1 MKKLLQL
8 LCFFLTFAN
17 KNIDILIK
25 SFFMGKFLQ
34 LKRCLAAA
42 VIAFLG
48 VTATWADDVVLYE
61 SNFSTDPAT
70 DGWTAVDKSTKTG
83 TTWEFKSNGL
93 RNSATG
99 NYGPV
104 VRIMRDWNAL
114 HNDYYVSPAM
124 ELTAGTKYTITT
136 ATVINNNSTITFEVG
151 TSKDDMSKFSSLKT
165 LAGKTE
171 LDYKNDG
178 MYETIEYT
186 PSTSGTFYFAYHA
199 VQTEEGS
206 GIAYLCG
213 LKVTYEG
220 TVTPGPDPDP
230 EPGVSNKVFSAD
242 FSTQPTDWTII
253 DNSNTKE
260 HAWNWNANAFY
271 DGISYTNKP
280 AYRILQTNW
289 DDSGSDDYLISPA
302 LQLTKGKYKV
312 TASSARQGDV
322 SATLTLECG
331 KSNTDM
337 TTNTVVGTLT
347 PALAYTDDRNQTFE
361 LNITEDGTYYLSY
374 HVYEDPNIKADDRK
388 QKTYIFG
395 LDVEKDG
402 TVDPT
407 PDPEP
412 GENTTILDANFS
424 TEPTGW
430 AIIDNDKDNTKWT
443 YKAFSSF
450 ESKPAVQY
458 LQYKFGNGADDYYV
472 SPALELKKG
481 VTYNVTTSTTY
492 SNELPTLTLE
502 LGTAQTDATTFNSVT
517 SITPSATYDGK
528 DQIVQVTVP
537 ADGTY
542 YLAYHIKATTGG
554 GAKAFLFGMK
564 VEKGASAPQPAVTPA
579 AVTNLAAAVDYAA
592 STVTLTWTNP
602 TKDAEGNDLTE
613 KVGAKIYKN
622 GELMETIDE
631 LTGETTTKVLSPT
644 PFEGE
649 ATFAVKAFIG
659 EKESEEASVK
669 VNMTKPVIIPAA
681 VTNFDA
687 TVDYDAATVTLTW
700 TNPTKDA
707 SGKELTEKVGAKIY
721 KDEVLVE
728 TIDELTGETTTKVL
742 SPTPFEGEATFAVK
756 TFIGEKESEAVSK
769 KVDLT
774 KPVPPVTAEEIP
786 YTADLTKAETVATFK
801 TIDANNDGITWTT
814 VEGLNGLTYD
824 SDDAKVAA
832 NDWAITPIIKFEA
845 DKNYA
850 VAACFTRSGA
860 FDEDVIDVYAGDE
873 PTADKMTTKIGT
885 FKIEDN
891 ATEAKLRFI
900 VAEEGN
906 KYIGFHVVT
915 PGSGD
920 NGQLSLAS
928 VSVTALEKATPLA
941 VENLEGTVNSDDKTI
956 TLTWTNPTKDTEGY
970 PIAETLGVKLYEND
984 VLVKTV
990 DDASEGT
997 LVYSP
1002 ENFSGETTY
1011 KVVPFIGAKDGEG
1024 ATVTLNLN
1032 DLTGDLVLVKAFE
1045 FNKTAATSW
1054 TIINADK
1061 NSSKWEFD
1069 YDGFYFGGGS
1079 AADDWLISPALALN
1093 TKDRYVLKY
1102 ELKTAWQPSNNT
1114 FFADIDVTVG
1124 QGATANAQTTTVSSH
1139 KGLSQNG
1146 YTEFQTKQ
1154 FSLAADG
1161 QYNIGFHVTGIKGNA
1176 NMRNLAVYAVG
1187 EATNSITEITEGGVV
1202 AYNKSNGALFVPAGS
1217 KVALYA
1223 ANGTMAMQT
1232 IADGN
1237 AISLNS
1243 LANGIYVMKITSAEG
1258 KVMTRKIV
1266 K

>member
-1 MKKLLQL
+1 
-8 LCFFLTFAN
+8 
-17 KNIDILIK
+17 
-25 SFFMGKFLQ
+25 MGKFLQ

-93 RNSATG
+93 MNGATDY

-114 HNDYYVSPAM
+114 NNDYYVSPAM

-151 TSKDDMSKFSSLKT
+151 TSKDDMTKFSSIKT
-165 LAGKTE
+165 LAGST
-171 LDYKNDG
+171 LNYKNDG

-199 VQTEEGS
+199 VQTEQGS
-206 GIAYLCG
+206 GNAYLCG

-230 EPGVSNKVFSAD
+230 EPGADAKVFSAD

-253 DNSNTKE
+253 DNSKSKE
-260 HAWNWNANAFY
+260 HAWNWNAAAFY
-271 DGISYTNKP
+271 DGNSYTNKP

-289 DDSGSDDYLISPA
+289 DNSGSDDYLISPA

-337 TTNTVVGTLT
+337 TANTVVGTLT

-374 HVYEDPNIKADDRK
+374 HVYEDPNMEPTARK
-388 QKTYIFG
+388 QKTYVFG
-395 LDVEKDG
+395 LDVEKD
-402 TVDPT
+402 
-407 PDPEP
+407 
-412 GENTTILDANFS
+412 
-424 TEPTGW
+424 
-430 AIIDNDKDNTKWT
+430 
-443 YKAFSSF
+443 
-450 ESKPAVQY
+450 
-458 LQYKFGNGADDYYV
+458 
-472 SPALELKKG
+472 
-481 VTYNVTTSTTY
+481 
-492 SNELPTLTLE
+492 
-502 LGTAQTDATTFNSVT
+502 
-517 SITPSATYDGK
+517 
-528 DQIVQVTVP
+528 
-537 ADGTY
+537 
-542 YLAYHIKATTGG
+542 
-554 GAKAFLFGMK
+554 
-564 VEKGASAPQPAVTPA
+564 ASAPQPAVTPA
-579 AVTNLAAAVDYAA
+579 AVTDLAAAVDYAA

-602 TKDAEGNDLTE
+602 TKDAEGKDLTE

-631 LTGETTTKVLSPT
+631 LTGK
-644 PFEGE
+644 
-649 ATFAVKAFIG
+649 
-659 EKESEEASVK
+659 
-669 VNMTKPVIIPAA
+669 
-681 VTNFDA
+681 
-687 TVDYDAATVTLTW
+687 
-700 TNPTKDA
+700 
-707 SGKELTEKVGAKIY
+707 
-721 KDEVLVE
+721 
-728 TIDELTGETTTKVL
+728 TTTKVL

-850 VAACFTRSGA
+850 VAASFTRSGA
-860 FDEDVIDVYAGDE
+860 FDEDIIDVYAGDE

-891 ATEAKLRFI
+891 AAEAKLRFI

-928 VSVTALEKATPLA
+928 VSITALEKATPLA

-1093 TKDRYVLKY
+1093 AKDRYVLKY
-1102 ELKTAWQPSNNT
+1102 EFKTAWQPSNNT

-1124 QGATANAQTTTVSSH
+1124 QGATAEAQTTTVSSH

-1154 FSLAADG
+1154 FSVAADG

-1232 IADGN
+1232 VADGN

-1258 KVMTRKIV
+1258 KVMTQKIV

>member
-1 MKKLLQL
+1 MLHL

-93 RNSATG
+93 QNGATDYK
-99 NYGPV
+99 YGPV

-114 HNDYYVSPAM
+114 NNDYYVSPAM

-151 TSKDDMSKFSSLKT
+151 TSKDDMTKFSSIKT
-165 LAGKTE
+165 LAGST
-171 LDYKNDG
+171 LNYKNDG
-178 MYETIEYT
+178 MYETVEYT

-206 GIAYLCG
+206 GNAYLCG

-230 EPGVSNKVFSAD
+230 DPEPGVDAKVLSAD

-253 DNSNTKE
+253 DNSTTKE
-260 HAWNWNANAFY
+260 KAWNWNAYAFY
-271 DGISYTNKP
+271 DNNSFSYKP
-280 AYRILQTNW
+280 AYRILQTNY

-322 SATLTLECG
+322 SATLTVEYG

-337 TTNTVVGTLT
+337 TANTVVGTLT
-347 PALAYTDDRNQTFE
+347 PAIAYTDDRNQTFE

-374 HVYEDPNIKADDRK
+374 HAYEDPAMEATKRK
-388 QKTYIFG
+388 QKTFVFG
-395 LDVEKDG
+395 LDVEKD
-402 TVDPT
+402 
-407 PDPEP
+407 
-412 GENTTILDANFS
+412 
-424 TEPTGW
+424 
-430 AIIDNDKDNTKWT
+430 
-443 YKAFSSF
+443 
-450 ESKPAVQY
+450 
-458 LQYKFGNGADDYYV
+458 
-472 SPALELKKG
+472 
-481 VTYNVTTSTTY
+481 
-492 SNELPTLTLE
+492 
-502 LGTAQTDATTFNSVT
+502 
-517 SITPSATYDGK
+517 
-528 DQIVQVTVP
+528 
-537 ADGTY
+537 
-542 YLAYHIKATTGG
+542 
-554 GAKAFLFGMK
+554 
-564 VEKGASAPQPAVTPA
+564 ASAPQPAVTPA
-579 AVTNLAAAVDYAA
+579 AVTNLAATVDYAA

-602 TKDAEGNDLTE
+602 TKDAEGKNLTE

-631 LTGETTTKVLSPT
+631 LTDETTTKVLTPT

-687 TVDYDAATVTLTW
+687 TVDYDATTVTLTW
-700 TNPTKDA
+700 TNPTMDA

-728 TIDELTGETTTKVL
+728 TIDELTGKTTTKVL
-742 SPTPFEGEATFAVK
+742 SPKPFEGEATFAVK
-756 TFIGEKESEAVSK
+756 AFIGEKESEAVSK

-786 YTADLTKAETVATFK
+786 YTADLTKAETMATFK

-850 VAACFTRSGA
+850 VAANFTRSGA
-860 FDEDVIDVYAGDE
+860 FDEDIIDVYAGDE

-891 ATEAKLRFI
+891 AAEAKLRFI

-1032 DLTGDLVLVKAFE
+1032 DMTGDLVLVKAFE

-1069 YDGFYFGGGS
+1069 YDGFLFGGGS

-1093 TKDRYVLKY
+1093 AKDRYVLKY

-1154 FSLAADG
+1154 FSVAADG

-1232 IADGN
+1232 VADGN

-1258 KVMTRKIV
+1258 KVMTQKIV

>member
-34 LKRCLAAA
+34 LKRCLAAT
-42 VIAFLG
+42 VIALLG
-48 VTATWADDVVLYE
+48 VTATWADAVVLYE

-93 RNSATG
+93 QNGATDYT
-99 NYGPV
+99 YGPV

-114 HNDYYVSPAM
+114 NNDYYVSPAM

-151 TSKDDMSKFSSLKT
+151 TSKDDMTKFSSLKT
-165 LAGKTE
+165 LAGST
-171 LDYKNDG
+171 LNYKNDG

-199 VQTEEGS
+199 VQTKEGS
-206 GIAYLCG
+206 GNAYLCG

-230 EPGVSNKVFSAD
+230 EPGVDNKVFSAD

-253 DNSNTKE
+253 DNSNSKE
-260 HAWNWNANAFY
+260 HAWNWNAAAFY
-271 DGISYTNKP
+271 DGNSYTNKP

-337 TTNTVVGTLT
+337 TANTVVGTLT

-374 HVYEDPNIKADDRK
+374 HVYEDPNMAQTARK
-388 QKTYIFG
+388 QKTFVFG
-395 LDVEKDG
+395 LDVEKD
-402 TVDPT
+402 
-407 PDPEP
+407 
-412 GENTTILDANFS
+412 
-424 TEPTGW
+424 
-430 AIIDNDKDNTKWT
+430 
-443 YKAFSSF
+443 
-450 ESKPAVQY
+450 
-458 LQYKFGNGADDYYV
+458 
-472 SPALELKKG
+472 
-481 VTYNVTTSTTY
+481 
-492 SNELPTLTLE
+492 
-502 LGTAQTDATTFNSVT
+502 
-517 SITPSATYDGK
+517 
-528 DQIVQVTVP
+528 
-537 ADGTY
+537 
-542 YLAYHIKATTGG
+542 
-554 GAKAFLFGMK
+554 
-564 VEKGASAPQPAVTPA
+564 ASAPQPAVTPA

-659 EKESEEASVK
+659 EKESEEASAK

-681 VTNFDA
+681 VTDFDA

-707 SGKELTEKVGAKIY
+707 EGKDLTEKVGAKIY

-728 TIDELTGETTTKVL
+728 TIDELIGKTTTKVL
-742 SPTPFEGEATFAVK
+742 SPKPFEGKATFAVK

-850 VAACFTRSGA
+850 VAASFTRSGA

-891 ATEAKLRFI
+891 AAEAKLRFI

-928 VSVTALEKATPLA
+928 VSITALEKATPLA

-956 TLTWTNPTKDTEGY
+956 SLTWTNPTKDTEGY

-1011 KVVPFIGAKDGEG
+1011 KVVPFIGTKDGEG

-1093 TKDRYVLKY
+1093 AKDRYVLKY
-1102 ELKTAWQPSNNT
+1102 EFKTAWQPSNNT

-1124 QGATANAQTTTVSSH
+1124 QGATAEAQTMTVNSH

-1146 YTEFQTKQ
+1146 FAEFQTKQ
-1154 FSLAADG
+1154 FSVAADG

-1232 IADGN
+1232 VADGN

-1258 KVMTRKIV
+1258 KVMTQKIV

>member
-34 LKRCLAAA
+34 LKRCLAAT
-42 VIAFLG
+42 VIALLG
-48 VTATWADDVVLYE
+48 VTATWADAVVLYE

-70 DGWTAVDKSTKTG
+70 DGWTAVDKSEKSG
-83 TTWEFKSNGL
+83 KTWEFKSNGL
-93 RNSATG
+93 QNGATDY
-99 NYGPV
+99 NYGPA
-104 VRIMRDWNAL
+104 VRIMRDWNGL

-151 TSKDDMSKFSSLKT
+151 TSKDDMTKFSSLKT
-165 LAGKTE
+165 LAGST
-171 LDYKNDG
+171 LNYKNDG

-206 GIAYLCG
+206 GNAYLCG

-230 EPGVSNKVFSAD
+230 EPGVDNKVFSAD

-253 DNSNTKE
+253 DNSKSKE
-260 HAWNWNANAFY
+260 HAWNWNASAFY
-271 DGISYTNKP
+271 DGNSYTNKP

-289 DDSGSDDYLISPA
+289 DNSGSDDYLISPA

-337 TTNTVVGTLT
+337 TANTVVGTLT
-347 PALAYTDDRNQTFE
+347 PALTYTDDRNQTFE

-374 HVYEDPNIKADDRK
+374 HVYEDPNMEPTARK
-388 QKTYIFG
+388 QKTFVFG
-395 LDVEKDG
+395 LDVEKD
-402 TVDPT
+402 
-407 PDPEP
+407 
-412 GENTTILDANFS
+412 
-424 TEPTGW
+424 
-430 AIIDNDKDNTKWT
+430 
-443 YKAFSSF
+443 
-450 ESKPAVQY
+450 
-458 LQYKFGNGADDYYV
+458 
-472 SPALELKKG
+472 
-481 VTYNVTTSTTY
+481 
-492 SNELPTLTLE
+492 
-502 LGTAQTDATTFNSVT
+502 
-517 SITPSATYDGK
+517 
-528 DQIVQVTVP
+528 
-537 ADGTY
+537 
-542 YLAYHIKATTGG
+542 
-554 GAKAFLFGMK
+554 
-564 VEKGASAPQPAVTPA
+564 ASAPQPAVTPA

-602 TKDAEGNDLTE
+602 TKDAEGNNLTE

-631 LTGETTTKVLSPT
+631 LTGETTTKELKPT

-659 EKESEEASVK
+659 EKESEEASAK

-707 SGKELTEKVGAKIY
+707 SDNDLTEKVGAKIY

-850 VAACFTRSGA
+850 VAANFTRSGA
-860 FDEDVIDVYAGDE
+860 FDEDIIDVYAGDE

-891 ATEAKLRFI
+891 AAEAKLRFI

-928 VSVTALEKATPLA
+928 VSITALEKATPLA
-941 VENLEGTVNSDDKTI
+941 VENLEGTVNSDDKTV

-1124 QGATANAQTTTVSSH
+1124 QGATAEAQTTTVSSH

-1146 YTEFQTKQ
+1146 FAEFQTKQ
-1154 FSLAADG
+1154 FSVAADG
-1161 QYNIGFHVTGIKGNA
+1161 QYNIGFHMTGIKGNA

-1232 IADGN
+1232 VADGN

-1258 KVMTRKIV
+1258 KVMTQKIV

>member
-48 VTATWADDVVLYE
+48 VTATWADATVVYE
-61 SNFSTDPAT
+61 ADMSQTNEP
-70 DGWTAVDKSTKTG
+70 DGWKCYKPKDDKG
-83 TTWEFKSNGL
+83 TWT
-93 RNSATG
+93 TG
-99 NYGPV
+99 NWRFSSFYHGYFLSQSKYSGGLNDYCITKEIALEKGKTYTVTTTMNYTGGSAPTVTLELLNNISKCDASYVVASKNLNPNKDTKADETYEFTVSESGTYYFAIHLNNPV
-104 VRIMRDWNAL
+104 VPQD
-114 HNDYYVSPAM
+114 
-124 ELTAGTKYTITT
+124 GTRQTYLYGFK
-136 ATVINNNSTITFEVG
+136 VE
-151 TSKDDMSKFSSLKT
+151 
-165 LAGKTE
+165 TE
-171 LDYKNDG
+171 G
-178 MYETIEYT
+178 
-186 PSTSGTFYFAYHA
+186 GA
-199 VQTEEGS
+199 
-206 GIAYLCG
+206 
-213 LKVTYEG
+213 
-220 TVTPGPDPDP
+220 TPGPGP
-230 EPGVSNKVFSAD
+230 EPGANTKVFSAD

-253 DNSNTKE
+253 DNSKTKE
-260 HAWNWNANAFY
+260 HAWNWNAAAFY
-271 DGISYTNKP
+271 DNNSYTNKP

-289 DDSGSDDYLISPA
+289 DGSGSDDYLISPA

-337 TTNTVVGTLT
+337 TANTVVGTLT
-347 PALAYTDDRNQTFE
+347 PAIAYTDDRNQTFE

-374 HVYEDPNIKADDRK
+374 HVYEDPAMKQEMRK
-388 QKTYIFG
+388 QKTYVFG
-395 LDVEKDG
+395 LDVEKD
-402 TVDPT
+402 
-407 PDPEP
+407 
-412 GENTTILDANFS
+412 
-424 TEPTGW
+424 
-430 AIIDNDKDNTKWT
+430 
-443 YKAFSSF
+443 
-450 ESKPAVQY
+450 
-458 LQYKFGNGADDYYV
+458 
-472 SPALELKKG
+472 
-481 VTYNVTTSTTY
+481 
-492 SNELPTLTLE
+492 
-502 LGTAQTDATTFNSVT
+502 
-517 SITPSATYDGK
+517 
-528 DQIVQVTVP
+528 
-537 ADGTY
+537 
-542 YLAYHIKATTGG
+542 
-554 GAKAFLFGMK
+554 
-564 VEKGASAPQPAVTPA
+564 ASAPQPAVTPA

-602 TKDAEGNDLTE
+602 TKDAEGNNLTE

-622 GELMETIDE
+622 GEFMETIDE
-631 LTGETTTKVLSPT
+631 LTGETTTKVLSPK

-659 EKESEEASVK
+659 EKESEEVSAK

-681 VTNFDA
+681 VTDFDA

-728 TIDELTGETTTKVL
+728 TIDELAGKTTTKVL

-850 VAACFTRSGA
+850 VAASFTRSGA
-860 FDEDVIDVYAGDE
+860 FDEDIIDVYAGDE

-928 VSVTALEKATPLA
+928 VSITALEKATPLA

-984 VLVKTV
+984 VLVNTV

-1124 QGATANAQTTTVSSH
+1124 QGATAEAQTMTVNSH

-1154 FSLAADG
+1154 FSVAADG

-1202 AYNKSNGALFVPAGS
+1202 AYNKSNGALFVSAGS

-1232 IADGN
+1232 VADGN

-1258 KVMTRKIV
+1258 KVMTQKIV

>member
-1 MKKLLQL
+1 MKKLLHL

-48 VTATWADDVVLYE
+48 VTATWADATVVYE
-61 SNFSTDPAT
+61 ADMSQTNEP
-70 DGWTAVDKSTKTG
+70 DGWKCYKPKDDKG
-83 TTWEFKSNGL
+83 TWT
-93 RNSATG
+93 TG
-99 NYGPV
+99 NWRFSSYYHGYF
-104 VRIMRDWNAL
+104 L
-114 HNDYYVSPAM
+114 SQSKYSGGLNDYCITKEIALEKGKTYTVTTTMNYTGGSAPTVTLELLNNISKCDASYV
-124 ELTAGTKYTITT
+124 
-136 ATVINNNSTITFEVG
+136 V
-151 TSKDDMSKFSSLKT
+151 TSKNLNPNKDTKAD
-165 LAGKTE
+165 
-171 LDYKNDG
+171 
-178 MYETIEYT
+178 ETNVFTVPE
-186 PSTSGTFYFAYHA
+186 SGTYYFAIHLNNPVDPQDGTRY
-199 VQTEEGS
+199 T
-206 GIAYLCG
+206 YLYG
-213 LKVTYEG
+213 LKVETEG
-220 TVTPGPDPDP
+220 GATPDPDP
-230 EPGVSNKVFSAD
+230 EPGTFVNVYEADMSQTAEPEGWKCYKLKDDKGTWTTGNWRFSSYYHGYFLSQSKYSGGLND
-242 FSTQPTDWTII
+242 YCI
-253 DNSNTKE
+253 TKE
-260 HAWNWNANAFY
+260 
-271 DGISYTNKP
+271 I
-280 AYRILQTNW
+280 
-289 DDSGSDDYLISPA
+289 A
-302 LQLTKGKYKV
+302 LEKGKTYTV
-312 TASSARQGDV
+312 TTTMNYTGGSAPTV
-322 SATLTLECG
+322 TLELLNNISKCDASYVVTS
-331 KSNTDM
+331 KNLNPNKDTKADE
-337 TTNTVVGTLT
+337 TNVFTV
-347 PALAYTDDRNQTFE
+347 PE
-361 LNITEDGTYYLSY
+361 SGTYYFAIHLNNP
-374 HVYEDPNIKADDRK
+374 VDP
-388 QKTYIFG
+388 Q
-395 LDVEKDG
+395 DG
-402 TVDPT
+402 TRY
-407 PDPEP
+407 
-412 GENTTILDANFS
+412 
-424 TEPTGW
+424 
-430 AIIDNDKDNTKWT
+430 T
-443 YKAFSSF
+443 YLYGF
-450 ESKPAVQY
+450 
-458 LQYKFGNGADDYYV
+458 
-472 SPALELKKG
+472 
-481 VTYNVTTSTTY
+481 
-492 SNELPTLTLE
+492 
-502 LGTAQTDATTFNSVT
+502 
-517 SITPSATYDGK
+517 
-528 DQIVQVTVP
+528 
-537 ADGTY
+537 
-542 YLAYHIKATTGG
+542 
-554 GAKAFLFGMK
+554 K
-564 VEKGASAPQPAVTPA
+564 VETEGEAPQPAVTPA

-602 TKDAEGNDLTE
+602 TKDAEGKDLTE

-631 LTGETTTKVLSPT
+631 LTGETTTKVLSPTPFEGEATFAVKAFIGEKESEEASAKVNMTKPAVTPAAVTDLAAAVDYAASTVTLTWTNPTKDAEGKNLTEKVGAKIYKNGELMETIDELTDKTTTKVLTPT

-707 SGKELTEKVGAKIY
+707 EGKDLTEKVGAKIY

-850 VAACFTRSGA
+850 VAASFTRSGA
-860 FDEDVIDVYAGDE
+860 FDEDIIDVYAGDE

-891 ATEAKLRFI
+891 AAEAKLRFI

-928 VSVTALEKATPLA
+928 VSITALEKATPLA

-1093 TKDRYVLKY
+1093 AKDRYVLKY
-1102 ELKTAWQPSNNT
+1102 EFKTAWQPSNNT

-1124 QGATANAQTTTVSSH
+1124 QGATAEAQTTTVSSH

-1154 FSLAADG
+1154 FSVAADG
-1161 QYNIGFHVTGIKGNA
+1161 QHNIGFHVTGIKGNA

-1232 IADGN
+1232 VADGN

-1258 KVMTRKIV
+1258 KVMTQKIV

>member
-1 MKKLLQL
+1 MNDYCITKEIALEKGKTYTVTTTMNYTGGSAPTVTLELL
-8 LCFFLTFAN
+8 N
-17 KNIDILIK
+17 NISKCDA
-25 SFFMGKFLQ
+25 SY
-34 LKRCLAAA
+34 
-42 VIAFLG
+42 VIASKNLNPNKD
-48 VTATWADDVVLYE
+48 TKADETNEFTVSE
-61 SNFSTDPAT
+61 S
-70 DGWTAVDKSTKTG
+70 G
-83 TTWEFKSNGL
+83 TYYFAIHLN
-93 RNSATG
+93 N
-99 NYGPV
+99 PV
-104 VRIMRDWNAL
+104 VPQD
-114 HNDYYVSPAM
+114 
-124 ELTAGTKYTITT
+124 GTRYT
-136 ATVINNNSTITFEVG
+136 
-151 TSKDDMSKFSSLKT
+151 
-165 LAGKTE
+165 
-171 LDYKNDG
+171 
-178 MYETIEYT
+178 
-186 PSTSGTFYFAYHA
+186 
-199 VQTEEGS
+199 
-206 GIAYLCG
+206 YLYG
-213 LKVTYEG
+213 LKVETEG
-220 TVTPGPDPDP
+220 EATPDPDP
-230 EPGVSNKVFSAD
+230 ELGTFVNVYEADMSQTAEPEGWKCYKLKDDKGTWTTGNWRFSSYYHGYFLSQSKYSGGLND
-242 FSTQPTDWTII
+242 YCI
-253 DNSNTKE
+253 TKE
-260 HAWNWNANAFY
+260 
-271 DGISYTNKP
+271 I
-280 AYRILQTNW
+280 
-289 DDSGSDDYLISPA
+289 A
-302 LQLTKGKYKV
+302 LEKGKTYTV
-312 TASSARQGDV
+312 TTTMNYTGGSAPTV
-322 SATLTLECG
+322 TLELLNNISKCDASYVVAS
-331 KSNTDM
+331 KDLNPNKDTKADE
-337 TTNTVVGTLT
+337 TNEFTV
-347 PALAYTDDRNQTFE
+347 PE
-361 LNITEDGTYYLSY
+361 SGTYYFAIHLNNP
-374 HVYEDPNIKADDRK
+374 VVP
-388 QKTYIFG
+388 Q
-395 LDVEKDG
+395 DG
-402 TVDPT
+402 TRY
-407 PDPEP
+407 
-412 GENTTILDANFS
+412 
-424 TEPTGW
+424 
-430 AIIDNDKDNTKWT
+430 T
-443 YKAFSSF
+443 YLYGF
-450 ESKPAVQY
+450 
-458 LQYKFGNGADDYYV
+458 
-472 SPALELKKG
+472 
-481 VTYNVTTSTTY
+481 
-492 SNELPTLTLE
+492 
-502 LGTAQTDATTFNSVT
+502 
-517 SITPSATYDGK
+517 
-528 DQIVQVTVP
+528 
-537 ADGTY
+537 
-542 YLAYHIKATTGG
+542 
-554 GAKAFLFGMK
+554 K
-564 VEKGASAPQPAVTPA
+564 VETEAAPQPAVTPA

-602 TKDAEGNDLTE
+602 TKDAEGKDLTE

-631 LTGETTTKVLSPT
+631 LTGETTTKELKPT

-659 EKESEEASVK
+659 EKESEEASAK

-707 SGKELTEKVGAKIY
+707 EGKDLTEKVGAKIY

-742 SPTPFEGEATFAVK
+742 SPKPFEGEATFAVK

-832 NDWAITPIIKFEA
+832 NDWTITPIIKFEA

-850 VAACFTRSGA
+850 VAASFTRSGA
-860 FDEDVIDVYAGDE
+860 FDEDIIDVYAGDE

-891 ATEAKLRFI
+891 AAEAKLRFI

-928 VSVTALEKATPLA
+928 VSITALEKATPLA

-1069 YDGFYFGGGS
+1069 YDGFFFGGGS

-1232 IADGN
+1232 VADGN

-1258 KVMTRKIV
+1258 KVMTQKIV

>member
-1 MKKLLQL
+1 MKKLLHL

-25 SFFMGKFLQ
+25 SFFMGKILQ

-70 DGWTAVDKSTKTG
+70 DGWTAVDKSEKSG
-83 TTWEFKSNGL
+83 KTWEFKSNGL
-93 RNSATG
+93 QNGATDY
-99 NYGPV
+99 NFGPV
-104 VRIMRDWNAL
+104 VRIMRDWDYL

-151 TSKDDMSKFSSLKT
+151 TSKDDMTKFSSLKT
-165 LAGKTE
+165 LAGST
-171 LDYKNDG
+171 LNYKNDG
-178 MYETIEYT
+178 MYETVEYT

-199 VQTEEGS
+199 VQTEQGS
-206 GIAYLCG
+206 GNAYLCG

-230 EPGVSNKVFSAD
+230 EPGANTKVFSAD

-253 DNSNTKE
+253 DNSNSKE
-260 HAWNWNANAFY
+260 HAWNWNAAAFY
-271 DGISYTNKP
+271 DNISYTNKP

-289 DDSGSDDYLISPA
+289 DNSGSDDYLISPA

-337 TTNTVVGTLT
+337 TANTVVGTLT

-374 HVYEDPNIKADDRK
+374 HVYEDPNMAQTARK
-388 QKTYIFG
+388 QKTFVFG
-395 LDVEKDG
+395 LDVEKD
-402 TVDPT
+402 
-407 PDPEP
+407 
-412 GENTTILDANFS
+412 
-424 TEPTGW
+424 
-430 AIIDNDKDNTKWT
+430 
-443 YKAFSSF
+443 
-450 ESKPAVQY
+450 
-458 LQYKFGNGADDYYV
+458 
-472 SPALELKKG
+472 
-481 VTYNVTTSTTY
+481 
-492 SNELPTLTLE
+492 
-502 LGTAQTDATTFNSVT
+502 
-517 SITPSATYDGK
+517 
-528 DQIVQVTVP
+528 
-537 ADGTY
+537 
-542 YLAYHIKATTGG
+542 
-554 GAKAFLFGMK
+554 
-564 VEKGASAPQPAVTPA
+564 ASAPQPAVTPA
-579 AVTNLAAAVDYAA
+579 AVTDLTAAVDYAA

-602 TKDAEGNDLTE
+602 TKDAEGNNLTE

-631 LTGETTTKVLSPT
+631 LTGKTTTKVLSPT

-659 EKESEEASVK
+659 EKESEEVSAK

-700 TNPTKDA
+700 TNPTQDA
-707 SGKELTEKVGAKIY
+707 EDNDLTEKVGAKIY

-742 SPTPFEGEATFAVK
+742 SPKPFEGEATFAVK

-850 VAACFTRSGA
+850 VAASFTRSGA
-860 FDEDVIDVYAGDE
+860 FDEDIIDVYAGDE

-891 ATEAKLRFI
+891 AAEAKLRFI

-928 VSVTALEKATPLA
+928 VSITDLEKATPLA

-1024 ATVTLNLN
+1024 TTVTLNLN

-1146 YTEFQTKQ
+1146 FAEFQTKQ
-1154 FSLAADG
+1154 FSVAADG

-1232 IADGN
+1232 VADGN

-1258 KVMTRKIV
+1258 KVMTQKIV

>member
-1 MKKLLQL
+1 MKKLLHL

-34 LKRCLAAA
+34 LKRCLAAT
-42 VIAFLG
+42 VIALLG
-48 VTATWADDVVLYE
+48 VTATWADAVVLYE

-83 TTWEFKSNGL
+83 KTWEFKSNGL
-93 RNSATG
+93 QNGATDYNS
-99 NYGPV
+99 GPV
-104 VRIMRDWNAL
+104 VRIMRDWDAL

-151 TSKDDMSKFSSLKT
+151 TSKDDMTKFSSLKT
-165 LAGKTE
+165 LAGST
-171 LDYKNDG
+171 LNYKNDG

-230 EPGVSNKVFSAD
+230 
-242 FSTQPTDWTII
+242 
-253 DNSNTKE
+253 
-260 HAWNWNANAFY
+260 
-271 DGISYTNKP
+271 
-280 AYRILQTNW
+280 
-289 DDSGSDDYLISPA
+289 
-302 LQLTKGKYKV
+302 
-312 TASSARQGDV
+312 
-322 SATLTLECG
+322 
-331 KSNTDM
+331 
-337 TTNTVVGTLT
+337 
-347 PALAYTDDRNQTFE
+347 
-361 LNITEDGTYYLSY
+361 
-374 HVYEDPNIKADDRK
+374 
-388 QKTYIFG
+388 
-395 LDVEKDG
+395 
-402 TVDPT
+402 
-407 PDPEP
+407 DPEP

-443 YKAFSSF
+443 YKAYSSF

-564 VEKGASAPQPAVTPA
+564 VEKGASAPQPTVIPA
-579 AVTNLAAAVDYAA
+579 AVTDLAAAVDYAA

-602 TKDAEGNDLTE
+602 TKDAEGKNLTE

-649 ATFAVKAFIG
+649 ATFAVKTFIG
-659 EKESEEASVK
+659 EKESEEVSAK

-707 SGKELTEKVGAKIY
+707 EGKDLTEKVGAKIY
-721 KDEVLVE
+721 KDEALVE

-850 VAACFTRSGA
+850 VAASFTRSGA

-891 ATEAKLRFI
+891 AAEAKLRFI

-1069 YDGFYFGGGS
+1069 YDGFLFGGGS

-1093 TKDRYVLKY
+1093 AKDRYVLKY

-1124 QGATANAQTTTVSSH
+1124 QGATAEAQTTTVNSH

-1154 FSLAADG
+1154 FSVAADG

-1232 IADGN
+1232 VADGN

-1258 KVMTRKIV
+1258 KVMTQKIV

>member
-17 KNIDILIK
+17 KNILIK

-93 RNSATG
+93 QNGATDYK
-99 NYGPV
+99 YGPV

-114 HNDYYVSPAM
+114 NNDYYVSPAM

-151 TSKDDMSKFSSLKT
+151 TSKDDMTKFSSLKT
-165 LAGKTE
+165 LAGST
-171 LDYKNDG
+171 LNYKNDG
-178 MYETIEYT
+178 MYETVEYT

-206 GIAYLCG
+206 GNAYLCG

-230 EPGVSNKVFSAD
+230 DPEPGVDAKVFSAD

-253 DNSNTKE
+253 DNSTTKE
-260 HAWNWNANAFY
+260 KAWNWNAYAFY
-271 DGISYTNKP
+271 DNNSFSYKP
-280 AYRILQTNW
+280 AYRILQTNY
-289 DDSGSDDYLISPA
+289 DGSGSDDYLISPA

-322 SATLTLECG
+322 SATLTVECG

-337 TTNTVVGTLT
+337 TANTVVGTLT
-347 PALAYTDDRNQTFE
+347 PAIAYTDDRNQTFE

-374 HVYEDPNIKADDRK
+374 HVYEDPAMKQEMRK
-388 QKTYIFG
+388 QKTYVFG
-395 LDVEKDG
+395 LDVEKD
-402 TVDPT
+402 
-407 PDPEP
+407 
-412 GENTTILDANFS
+412 
-424 TEPTGW
+424 
-430 AIIDNDKDNTKWT
+430 
-443 YKAFSSF
+443 
-450 ESKPAVQY
+450 
-458 LQYKFGNGADDYYV
+458 
-472 SPALELKKG
+472 
-481 VTYNVTTSTTY
+481 
-492 SNELPTLTLE
+492 
-502 LGTAQTDATTFNSVT
+502 
-517 SITPSATYDGK
+517 
-528 DQIVQVTVP
+528 
-537 ADGTY
+537 
-542 YLAYHIKATTGG
+542 
-554 GAKAFLFGMK
+554 
-564 VEKGASAPQPAVTPA
+564 ASAPQPAVTPA

-602 TKDAEGNDLTE
+602 TKDAEGKNLTE

-631 LTGETTTKVLSPT
+631 LTGETTTKVLSPK

-659 EKESEEASVK
+659 EKESEEASAK

-707 SGKELTEKVGAKIY
+707 EGKNLTEKVGAKIY

-742 SPTPFEGEATFAVK
+742 SPKPFEGEATFAVK
-756 TFIGEKESEAVSK
+756 AFIGEKESEAVSK

-850 VAACFTRSGA
+850 VAASFTRSGA
-860 FDEDVIDVYAGDE
+860 FDEDIIDVYAGDE
-873 PTADKMTTKIGT
+873 PTADRMTTKIGT

-891 ATEAKLRFI
+891 AAEAKLRFI

-956 TLTWTNPTKDTEGY
+956 TLTWTNPTEDTEGY
-970 PIAETLGVKLYEND
+970 PIAETVGVKLYEND
-984 VLVKTV
+984 VLVKTI
-990 DDASEGT
+990 DDATEGT

-1093 TKDRYVLKY
+1093 AKDRYVLKY

-1124 QGATANAQTTTVSSH
+1124 QGATAEAQTMTVNSH

-1154 FSLAADG
+1154 FSVAADG

-1187 EATNSITEITEGGVV
+1187 EATNSITEITEGSVV
-1202 AYNKSNGALFVPAGS
+1202 AYNKSNGVLFVPAGS

-1232 IADGN
+1232 VADGN

-1258 KVMTRKIV
+1258 KVMTQKIV

>member
-93 RNSATG
+93 QNGATDYK
-99 NYGPV
+99 YGPV
-104 VRIMRDWNAL
+104 VRIMRDWNGL
-114 HNDYYVSPAM
+114 NNDYYVSPAM

-151 TSKDDMSKFSSLKT
+151 TSKDDMTKFSSIKT
-165 LAGKTE
+165 LAGST
-171 LDYKNDG
+171 LNYKNDG
-178 MYETIEYT
+178 MYETVEYT

-206 GIAYLCG
+206 GNAYLCG

-230 EPGVSNKVFSAD
+230 EPGANTKVFSAD

-253 DNSNTKE
+253 DNSNSKE
-260 HAWNWNANAFY
+260 HAWNWNAAAFY
-271 DGISYTNKP
+271 DNISYTNKP

-289 DDSGSDDYLISPA
+289 DNSGSDDYLISPA

-322 SATLTLECG
+322 SATLTVEYG

-337 TTNTVVGTLT
+337 TANTVVGTLT

-374 HVYEDPNIKADDRK
+374 HVYEDPNMAQTARK
-388 QKTYIFG
+388 QKTFVFG
-395 LDVEKDG
+395 LDVEKD
-402 TVDPT
+402 
-407 PDPEP
+407 
-412 GENTTILDANFS
+412 
-424 TEPTGW
+424 
-430 AIIDNDKDNTKWT
+430 
-443 YKAFSSF
+443 
-450 ESKPAVQY
+450 
-458 LQYKFGNGADDYYV
+458 
-472 SPALELKKG
+472 
-481 VTYNVTTSTTY
+481 
-492 SNELPTLTLE
+492 
-502 LGTAQTDATTFNSVT
+502 
-517 SITPSATYDGK
+517 
-528 DQIVQVTVP
+528 
-537 ADGTY
+537 
-542 YLAYHIKATTGG
+542 
-554 GAKAFLFGMK
+554 
-564 VEKGASAPQPAVTPA
+564 ASAPQPAVTPA
-579 AVTNLAAAVDYAA
+579 AVTDLAAAVDYAA

-631 LTGETTTKVLSPT
+631 LTGKTTTKVLSPK

-659 EKESEEASVK
+659 EKESEEASAK

-687 TVDYDAATVTLTW
+687 TVDYDATTVTLTW

-728 TIDELTGETTTKVL
+728 TIDELTGETTTKEL
-742 SPTPFEGEATFAVK
+742 KPTPFEGEATFAVK

-850 VAACFTRSGA
+850 VAASFTRSGA
-860 FDEDVIDVYAGDE
+860 FDEDIIDVYAGDE

-891 ATEAKLRFI
+891 AAEAKLRFI

-928 VSVTALEKATPLA
+928 VSITALEKATPLA

-1154 FSLAADG
+1154 FSVAADG

-1232 IADGN
+1232 VADGN

-1258 KVMTRKIV
+1258 KVMTQKIV

>member
-34 LKRCLAAA
+34 LKRCLAAT
-42 VIAFLG
+42 VIALLG
-48 VTATWADDVVLYE
+48 VTATWADAVVLYE

-83 TTWEFKSNGL
+83 KTWEFKSNGL
-93 RNSATG
+93 QNGATDY
-99 NYGPV
+99 NYGPA
-104 VRIMRDWNAL
+104 VRIMRDWNGL

-151 TSKDDMSKFSSLKT
+151 TSKDDMTKFSSLKT
-165 LAGKTE
+165 LAGST
-171 LDYKNDG
+171 LNYKNDG

-206 GIAYLCG
+206 GNAYLCG

-230 EPGVSNKVFSAD
+230 EPGVDNKVFSAD

-253 DNSNTKE
+253 DNSKSKE
-260 HAWNWNANAFY
+260 HAWNWNASAFY
-271 DGISYTNKP
+271 DGNSYTNKP
-280 AYRILQTNW
+280 AYRILQTNL
-289 DDSGSDDYLISPA
+289 DNSGSDDYLISPA

-337 TTNTVVGTLT
+337 TANTVVGTLT
-347 PALAYTDDRNQTFE
+347 PALTYTDDRNQTFE

-374 HVYEDPNIKADDRK
+374 HVYEDPNMEPTARK
-388 QKTYIFG
+388 QKTFVFG
-395 LDVEKDG
+395 LDVEKD
-402 TVDPT
+402 
-407 PDPEP
+407 
-412 GENTTILDANFS
+412 
-424 TEPTGW
+424 
-430 AIIDNDKDNTKWT
+430 
-443 YKAFSSF
+443 
-450 ESKPAVQY
+450 
-458 LQYKFGNGADDYYV
+458 
-472 SPALELKKG
+472 
-481 VTYNVTTSTTY
+481 
-492 SNELPTLTLE
+492 
-502 LGTAQTDATTFNSVT
+502 
-517 SITPSATYDGK
+517 
-528 DQIVQVTVP
+528 
-537 ADGTY
+537 
-542 YLAYHIKATTGG
+542 
-554 GAKAFLFGMK
+554 
-564 VEKGASAPQPAVTPA
+564 ASAPQPAVTPA

-602 TKDAEGNDLTE
+602 TKDAEGNNLTE

-631 LTGETTTKVLSPT
+631 LTGETTTKELKPT

-659 EKESEEASVK
+659 EKESEEVSAK

-728 TIDELTGETTTKVL
+728 TIDELTGATTTKVL

-850 VAACFTRSGA
+850 VAANFTRSGA

-891 ATEAKLRFI
+891 AAEAKLRFI

-928 VSVTALEKATPLA
+928 VSITALEKATPLA
-941 VENLEGTVNSDDKTI
+941 VENLEGTVNSDDKTV

-1124 QGATANAQTTTVSSH
+1124 QGATAEAQTTTVSSH

-1146 YTEFQTKQ
+1146 FAEFQTKQ
-1154 FSLAADG
+1154 FSVAADG
-1161 QYNIGFHVTGIKGNA
+1161 QYNIGFHMTGIKGNA

-1232 IADGN
+1232 VADGN

-1258 KVMTRKIV
+1258 KVMTQKIV

>member
-1 MKKLLQL
+1 MKKLLHL

-34 LKRCLAAA
+34 LKRCLATA
-42 VIAFLG
+42 VIALLG
-48 VTATWADDVVLYE
+48 VTATWADATVVYE
-61 SNFSTDPAT
+61 ADMSQANEP
-70 DGWTAVDKSTKTG
+70 DGWKCYKPKDDKGTWTTG
-83 TTWEFKSNGL
+83 IWRFSSYYHGYYLNQSKY
-93 RNSATG
+93 TG
-99 NYGPV
+99 G
-104 VRIMRDWNAL
+104 A
-114 HNDYYVSPAM
+114 NDYCITKGIELEKGKTYTVTTTMNYTGGSAPTVTLELLNNISKCDASYVVA
-124 ELTAGTKYTITT
+124 
-136 ATVINNNSTITFEVG
+136 
-151 TSKDDMSKFSSLKT
+151 SKDLNPNKDTK
-165 LAGKTE
+165 A
-171 LDYKNDG
+171 D
-178 MYETIEYT
+178 ETNE
-186 PSTSGTFYFAYHA
+186 F
-199 VQTEEGS
+199 
-206 GIAYLCG
+206 
-213 LKVTYEG
+213 
-220 TVTPGPDPDP
+220 TVS
-230 EPGVSNKVFSAD
+230 ES
-242 FSTQPTDWTII
+242 
-253 DNSNTKE
+253 
-260 HAWNWNANAFY
+260 
-271 DGISYTNKP
+271 
-280 AYRILQTNW
+280 
-289 DDSGSDDYLISPA
+289 
-302 LQLTKGKYKV
+302 
-312 TASSARQGDV
+312 
-322 SATLTLECG
+322 
-331 KSNTDM
+331 
-337 TTNTVVGTLT
+337 
-347 PALAYTDDRNQTFE
+347 
-361 LNITEDGTYYLSY
+361 GTYYFAIHLNNP
-374 HVYEDPNIKADDRK
+374 VDP
-388 QKTYIFG
+388 Q
-395 LDVEKDG
+395 DG
-402 TVDPT
+402 TRITYLYGFKVM
-407 PDPEP
+407 
-412 GENTTILDANFS
+412 
-424 TEPTGW
+424 
-430 AIIDNDKDNTKWT
+430 TK
-443 YKAFSSF
+443 A
-450 ESKPAVQY
+450 
-458 LQYKFGNGADDYYV
+458 
-472 SPALELKKG
+472 
-481 VTYNVTTSTTY
+481 
-492 SNELPTLTLE
+492 
-502 LGTAQTDATTFNSVT
+502 
-517 SITPSATYDGK
+517 
-528 DQIVQVTVP
+528 
-537 ADGTY
+537 
-542 YLAYHIKATTGG
+542 
-554 GAKAFLFGMK
+554 
-564 VEKGASAPQPAVTPA
+564 APQPAVTPA
-579 AVTNLAAAVDYAA
+579 AVTDLAAAVDYAA

-602 TKDAEGNDLTE
+602 TKDAEGKDLTE

-659 EKESEEASVK
+659 EKESEEVSAK

-850 VAACFTRSGA
+850 VAASFTRSGA
-860 FDEDVIDVYAGDE
+860 FDEDIIDVYAGDE

-885 FKIEDN
+885 FKIENN
-891 ATEAKLRFI
+891 AAEAKLRFI

-928 VSVTALEKATPLA
+928 VSITALEKATPLA

-1093 TKDRYVLKY
+1093 AKDRYVLKY
-1102 ELKTAWQPSNNT
+1102 EFKTAWQPSNNT

-1124 QGATANAQTTTVSSH
+1124 QGATAEAQTTTVSSH

-1154 FSLAADG
+1154 FSVAADG

-1232 IADGN
+1232 VADGN

-1258 KVMTRKIV
+1258 KVMTQKIV

>member
-1 MKKLLQL
+1 
-8 LCFFLTFAN
+8 
-17 KNIDILIK
+17 
-25 SFFMGKFLQ
+25 MGKFLQ

-48 VTATWADDVVLYE
+48 VTATWADATVVYE
-61 SNFSTDPAT
+61 ADMSQANEP
-70 DGWTAVDKSTKTG
+70 DGWKCYKPKDDKGTWTTG
-83 TTWEFKSNGL
+83 IWRFSSYYHGYYLNQSKY
-93 RNSATG
+93 TG
-99 NYGPV
+99 G
-104 VRIMRDWNAL
+104 A
-114 HNDYYVSPAM
+114 NDYCITKGIELEKGKTYTVTTTMNYTGGSAPTVTLELLNNISKCDASYVVA
-124 ELTAGTKYTITT
+124 
-136 ATVINNNSTITFEVG
+136 
-151 TSKDDMSKFSSLKT
+151 SKDLNPNKDTK
-165 LAGKTE
+165 A
-171 LDYKNDG
+171 D
-178 MYETIEYT
+178 ETNE
-186 PSTSGTFYFAYHA
+186 F
-199 VQTEEGS
+199 
-206 GIAYLCG
+206 
-213 LKVTYEG
+213 
-220 TVTPGPDPDP
+220 TVS
-230 EPGVSNKVFSAD
+230 ES
-242 FSTQPTDWTII
+242 
-253 DNSNTKE
+253 
-260 HAWNWNANAFY
+260 
-271 DGISYTNKP
+271 
-280 AYRILQTNW
+280 
-289 DDSGSDDYLISPA
+289 
-302 LQLTKGKYKV
+302 
-312 TASSARQGDV
+312 
-322 SATLTLECG
+322 
-331 KSNTDM
+331 
-337 TTNTVVGTLT
+337 
-347 PALAYTDDRNQTFE
+347 
-361 LNITEDGTYYLSY
+361 GTYYFAIHLNNP
-374 HVYEDPNIKADDRK
+374 VDP
-388 QKTYIFG
+388 Q
-395 LDVEKDG
+395 DG
-402 TVDPT
+402 TRITYLYGFKVM
-407 PDPEP
+407 
-412 GENTTILDANFS
+412 
-424 TEPTGW
+424 
-430 AIIDNDKDNTKWT
+430 TK
-443 YKAFSSF
+443 A
-450 ESKPAVQY
+450 
-458 LQYKFGNGADDYYV
+458 
-472 SPALELKKG
+472 
-481 VTYNVTTSTTY
+481 
-492 SNELPTLTLE
+492 
-502 LGTAQTDATTFNSVT
+502 
-517 SITPSATYDGK
+517 
-528 DQIVQVTVP
+528 
-537 ADGTY
+537 
-542 YLAYHIKATTGG
+542 
-554 GAKAFLFGMK
+554 
-564 VEKGASAPQPAVTPA
+564 APQPAVTPA
-579 AVTNLAAAVDYAA
+579 AVTDLAAAVDYAA

-602 TKDAEGNDLTE
+602 TKDAEGKDLTE

-649 ATFAVKAFIG
+649 ATFAVKSFIG
-659 EKESEEASVK
+659 EKESEEVSAK

-707 SGKELTEKVGAKIY
+707 EGKNLTEKVGAKIY

-850 VAACFTRSGA
+850 VAASFTRSGA
-860 FDEDVIDVYAGDE
+860 FDEDIIDVYAGDE

-891 ATEAKLRFI
+891 AAEAKLRFI

-928 VSVTALEKATPLA
+928 VSITALEKATPLA

-970 PIAETLGVKLYEND
+970 PIAETVGVKLYEND

-1093 TKDRYVLKY
+1093 AKDRYVLKY
-1102 ELKTAWQPSNNT
+1102 EFKTAWQPSNNT

-1124 QGATANAQTTTVSSH
+1124 QGATAEAQTTTVSSH

-1154 FSLAADG
+1154 FSVAADG

-1187 EATNSITEITEGGVV
+1187 EATNSITEITEGGFV

-1232 IADGN
+1232 VADGN

-1258 KVMTRKIV
+1258 KVMTQKIV

>member
-1 MKKLLQL
+1 MKKLLHL

-48 VTATWADDVVLYE
+48 VTATWADATVVYE
-61 SNFSTDPAT
+61 ADMSQANEP
-70 DGWTAVDKSTKTG
+70 DGWKCYKPKDDKGTWTTG
-83 TTWEFKSNGL
+83 IWRFSSYYHGYYLNQSKY
-93 RNSATG
+93 TG
-99 NYGPV
+99 G
-104 VRIMRDWNAL
+104 A
-114 HNDYYVSPAM
+114 NDYCITKGIELEKGKTYTVTTTMNYTGGSAPTVTLELLNNISKCDASYVVA
-124 ELTAGTKYTITT
+124 
-136 ATVINNNSTITFEVG
+136 
-151 TSKDDMSKFSSLKT
+151 SKDLNPNKDTK
-165 LAGKTE
+165 A
-171 LDYKNDG
+171 D
-178 MYETIEYT
+178 ETNEFT
-186 PSTSGTFYFAYHA
+186 VSESGTYYFAIHLNNPVDPQDGTRITYLYGFK
-199 VQTEEGS
+199 VETEEG
-206 GIAYLCG
+206 AN
-213 LKVTYEG
+213 
-220 TVTPGPDPDP
+220 PDP
-230 EPGVSNKVFSAD
+230 EPGVDVNVYEADMSQANEPDGWKCYKPKDDKGTWTTGIWRFS
-242 FSTQPTDWTII
+242 SYYHGYYLNQSKYTGG
-253 DNSNTKE
+253 
-260 HAWNWNANAFY
+260 AN
-271 DGISYTNKP
+271 
-280 AYRILQTNW
+280 
-289 DDSGSDDYLISPA
+289 DYCI
-302 LQLTKGKYKV
+302 TKGIELEKGKTYTV
-312 TASSARQGDV
+312 TTTMNYTGGSAPTV
-322 SATLTLECG
+322 TLELLNNISKCDASYVVAS
-331 KSNTDM
+331 KDLNPNKDTKADE
-337 TTNTVVGTLT
+337 TNEFTVS
-347 PALAYTDDRNQTFE
+347 E
-361 LNITEDGTYYLSY
+361 SGTYYFAIHLNNP
-374 HVYEDPNIKADDRK
+374 VDP
-388 QKTYIFG
+388 Q
-395 LDVEKDG
+395 DG
-402 TVDPT
+402 TRITYLYGFKVM
-407 PDPEP
+407 
-412 GENTTILDANFS
+412 
-424 TEPTGW
+424 
-430 AIIDNDKDNTKWT
+430 TK
-443 YKAFSSF
+443 A
-450 ESKPAVQY
+450 
-458 LQYKFGNGADDYYV
+458 
-472 SPALELKKG
+472 
-481 VTYNVTTSTTY
+481 
-492 SNELPTLTLE
+492 
-502 LGTAQTDATTFNSVT
+502 
-517 SITPSATYDGK
+517 
-528 DQIVQVTVP
+528 
-537 ADGTY
+537 
-542 YLAYHIKATTGG
+542 
-554 GAKAFLFGMK
+554 
-564 VEKGASAPQPAVTPA
+564 APQPAVTPA
-579 AVTNLAAAVDYAA
+579 AVTDLAAAVDYAA

-602 TKDAEGNDLTE
+602 TKDAEGKDLTE

-659 EKESEEASVK
+659 EKESEEASAK

-728 TIDELTGETTTKVL
+728 TIDELTGETTRKVL

-786 YTADLTKAETVATFK
+786 YTADLTKAETMATFK

-850 VAACFTRSGA
+850 VAASFTRSGA

-891 ATEAKLRFI
+891 AAETKLRFI

-928 VSVTALEKATPLA
+928 VSITALEKATPLA

-1124 QGATANAQTTTVSSH
+1124 QGATAEAQTTTVNSH

-1154 FSLAADG
+1154 FSVAADG

-1232 IADGN
+1232 VADGN

-1258 KVMTRKIV
+1258 KVMTQKIV

>member
-34 LKRCLAAA
+34 LKRCLAAT
-42 VIAFLG
+42 VIALLG
-48 VTATWADDVVLYE
+48 VTATWADAVVLYE

-83 TTWEFKSNGL
+83 KTWEFKSNGL
-93 RNSATG
+93 QNGATDY
-99 NYGPV
+99 NYGPA
-104 VRIMRDWNAL
+104 VRIMRDWNGL

-151 TSKDDMSKFSSLKT
+151 TSKDDMTKFSSLKT
-165 LAGKTE
+165 LAGST
-171 LDYKNDG
+171 LNYKNDG

-206 GIAYLCG
+206 GNAYLCG

-230 EPGVSNKVFSAD
+230 EPGVDNKVFSAD

-253 DNSNTKE
+253 DNSKSKE
-260 HAWNWNANAFY
+260 HAWNWNASAFY
-271 DGISYTNKP
+271 DGNSYTNKP

-289 DDSGSDDYLISPA
+289 DNSGSDDYLISPA

-337 TTNTVVGTLT
+337 TANTVVGTLT
-347 PALAYTDDRNQTFE
+347 PALTYTDDRNQTFE

-388 QKTYIFG
+388 QKTYVFG
-395 LDVEKDG
+395 LDVEKD
-402 TVDPT
+402 
-407 PDPEP
+407 
-412 GENTTILDANFS
+412 
-424 TEPTGW
+424 
-430 AIIDNDKDNTKWT
+430 
-443 YKAFSSF
+443 
-450 ESKPAVQY
+450 
-458 LQYKFGNGADDYYV
+458 
-472 SPALELKKG
+472 
-481 VTYNVTTSTTY
+481 
-492 SNELPTLTLE
+492 
-502 LGTAQTDATTFNSVT
+502 
-517 SITPSATYDGK
+517 
-528 DQIVQVTVP
+528 
-537 ADGTY
+537 
-542 YLAYHIKATTGG
+542 
-554 GAKAFLFGMK
+554 
-564 VEKGASAPQPAVTPA
+564 ASAPQPAVTPA
-579 AVTNLAAAVDYAA
+579 AVTDLAAAVDYAA

-631 LTGETTTKVLSPT
+631 LTGKTTTKELKPT

-659 EKESEEASVK
+659 EKESEEASAK

-850 VAACFTRSGA
+850 VAASFTRSGA

-891 ATEAKLRFI
+891 AAEAKLRFI

-928 VSVTALEKATPLA
+928 VSITALEKATPLA
-941 VENLEGTVNSDDKTI
+941 VENLEGTVNSDDKTV

-1124 QGATANAQTTTVSSH
+1124 QGATAEAQTTTVSSH

-1146 YTEFQTKQ
+1146 FAEFQTKQ
-1154 FSLAADG
+1154 FSVAADG
-1161 QYNIGFHVTGIKGNA
+1161 QYNIGFHMTGIKGNA

-1232 IADGN
+1232 VADGN

-1258 KVMTRKIV
+1258 KVMTQKIV

>member
-93 RNSATG
+93 QNGATDYK
-99 NYGPV
+99 YGPV

-114 HNDYYVSPAM
+114 NNDYYVSPAM

-151 TSKDDMSKFSSLKT
+151 TSKDDMTKFSSLKT
-165 LAGKTE
+165 LAGST
-171 LDYKNDG
+171 LNYKNDG
-178 MYETIEYT
+178 MYETVEYT

-206 GIAYLCG
+206 GNAYLCG

-230 EPGVSNKVFSAD
+230 DPEPGVDAKVFSAD

-253 DNSNTKE
+253 DNSTTKE
-260 HAWNWNANAFY
+260 KAWNWNAYAFY
-271 DGISYTNKP
+271 DNNSFSYKP
-280 AYRILQTNW
+280 AYRILQTNY
-289 DDSGSDDYLISPA
+289 DGSGSDDYLISPA

-322 SATLTLECG
+322 SATLTVECG

-337 TTNTVVGTLT
+337 TANTVVGTLT
-347 PALAYTDDRNQTFE
+347 PAIAYTDDRNQTFE

-374 HVYEDPNIKADDRK
+374 HVYEDPAMKQEMRK
-388 QKTYIFG
+388 QKTYVFG
-395 LDVEKDG
+395 LDVEKD
-402 TVDPT
+402 
-407 PDPEP
+407 
-412 GENTTILDANFS
+412 
-424 TEPTGW
+424 
-430 AIIDNDKDNTKWT
+430 
-443 YKAFSSF
+443 
-450 ESKPAVQY
+450 
-458 LQYKFGNGADDYYV
+458 
-472 SPALELKKG
+472 
-481 VTYNVTTSTTY
+481 
-492 SNELPTLTLE
+492 
-502 LGTAQTDATTFNSVT
+502 
-517 SITPSATYDGK
+517 
-528 DQIVQVTVP
+528 
-537 ADGTY
+537 
-542 YLAYHIKATTGG
+542 
-554 GAKAFLFGMK
+554 
-564 VEKGASAPQPAVTPA
+564 ASAPQPAVTPA

-602 TKDAEGNDLTE
+602 TKDAEGKNLTE

-631 LTGETTTKVLSPT
+631 LTGETTTKVLSPK

-649 ATFAVKAFIG
+649 ATFAVKA
-659 EKESEEASVK
+659 
-669 VNMTKPVIIPAA
+669 
-681 VTNFDA
+681 
-687 TVDYDAATVTLTW
+687 
-700 TNPTKDA
+700 
-707 SGKELTEKVGAKIY
+707 
-721 KDEVLVE
+721 
-728 TIDELTGETTTKVL
+728 
-742 SPTPFEGEATFAVK
+742 
-756 TFIGEKESEAVSK
+756 FIGEKESEAVSK

-850 VAACFTRSGA
+850 VAASFTRSGA
-860 FDEDVIDVYAGDE
+860 FDEDIIDVYAGDE
-873 PTADKMTTKIGT
+873 PTADRMTTKIGT

-891 ATEAKLRFI
+891 AAEAKLRFI

-956 TLTWTNPTKDTEGY
+956 TLTWTNPTEDTEGY
-970 PIAETLGVKLYEND
+970 PIAETVGVKLYEND
-984 VLVKTV
+984 VLVKTI
-990 DDASEGT
+990 DDATEGT

-1093 TKDRYVLKY
+1093 AKDRYVLKY

-1124 QGATANAQTTTVSSH
+1124 QGATAEAQTMTVNSH

-1154 FSLAADG
+1154 FSVAADG

-1187 EATNSITEITEGGVV
+1187 EATNSITEITEGSVV
-1202 AYNKSNGALFVPAGS
+1202 AYNKSNGVLFVPAGS

-1232 IADGN
+1232 VADGN

-1258 KVMTRKIV
+1258 KVMTQKIV

>member
-1 MKKLLQL
+1 MKKLLHL

-93 RNSATG
+93 MNGATDY

-114 HNDYYVSPAM
+114 NNDYYVSPAM

-151 TSKDDMSKFSSLKT
+151 TSKDDMTKFSSIKT
-165 LAGKTE
+165 LAGST
-171 LDYKNDG
+171 LNYKNDG

-199 VQTEEGS
+199 VQTEQGS
-206 GIAYLCG
+206 GNAYLCG

-230 EPGVSNKVFSAD
+230 EPGADAKVFSAD

-253 DNSNTKE
+253 DNSKSKE
-260 HAWNWNANAFY
+260 HAWNWNAAAFY
-271 DGISYTNKP
+271 DGNSYTNKP

-289 DDSGSDDYLISPA
+289 DNSGSDDYLISPA

-337 TTNTVVGTLT
+337 TANTVVGTLT

-374 HVYEDPNIKADDRK
+374 HVYEDPNMEPTARK
-388 QKTYIFG
+388 QKTYVFG
-395 LDVEKDG
+395 LDVEKD
-402 TVDPT
+402 
-407 PDPEP
+407 
-412 GENTTILDANFS
+412 
-424 TEPTGW
+424 
-430 AIIDNDKDNTKWT
+430 
-443 YKAFSSF
+443 
-450 ESKPAVQY
+450 
-458 LQYKFGNGADDYYV
+458 
-472 SPALELKKG
+472 
-481 VTYNVTTSTTY
+481 
-492 SNELPTLTLE
+492 
-502 LGTAQTDATTFNSVT
+502 
-517 SITPSATYDGK
+517 
-528 DQIVQVTVP
+528 
-537 ADGTY
+537 
-542 YLAYHIKATTGG
+542 
-554 GAKAFLFGMK
+554 
-564 VEKGASAPQPAVTPA
+564 ASAPQPAVTPA
-579 AVTNLAAAVDYAA
+579 AVTDLAAAVDYAA

-602 TKDAEGNDLTE
+602 TKDAEGKDLTE

-631 LTGETTTKVLSPT
+631 LTGKTTTKVLSPT

-659 EKESEEASVK
+659 EKESEEASAK

-850 VAACFTRSGA
+850 VAASFTRSGA
-860 FDEDVIDVYAGDE
+860 FDEDIIDVYAGDE

-891 ATEAKLRFI
+891 AAEAKLRFI

-928 VSVTALEKATPLA
+928 VSITALEKATPLA

-1093 TKDRYVLKY
+1093 AKDRYVLKY
-1102 ELKTAWQPSNNT
+1102 EFKTAWQPSNNT

-1124 QGATANAQTTTVSSH
+1124 QGATAEAQTTTVSSH

-1154 FSLAADG
+1154 FSVAADG

-1232 IADGN
+1232 VADGN

-1258 KVMTRKIV
+1258 KVMTQKIV

>member
-1 MKKLLQL
+1 MNDYCITKEIALEKGKTYTVTTTMNYTGGSAPTVTLELLNNISKCDASYVVASKNL
-8 LCFFLTFAN
+8 NPNKDTKADETNEFTVSESGTYYFAIHLN
-17 KNIDILIK
+17 N
-25 SFFMGKFLQ
+25 
-34 LKRCLAAA
+34 
-42 VIAFLG
+42 
-48 VTATWADDVVLYE
+48 
-61 SNFSTDPAT
+61 
-70 DGWTAVDKSTKTG
+70 
-83 TTWEFKSNGL
+83 
-93 RNSATG
+93 
-99 NYGPV
+99 PV
-104 VRIMRDWNAL
+104 VPQD
-114 HNDYYVSPAM
+114 
-124 ELTAGTKYTITT
+124 GTRYT
-136 ATVINNNSTITFEVG
+136 
-151 TSKDDMSKFSSLKT
+151 
-165 LAGKTE
+165 
-171 LDYKNDG
+171 
-178 MYETIEYT
+178 
-186 PSTSGTFYFAYHA
+186 
-199 VQTEEGS
+199 
-206 GIAYLCG
+206 YLYG
-213 LKVTYEG
+213 LKVETEG
-220 TVTPGPDPDP
+220 EATPDPDP
-230 EPGVSNKVFSAD
+230 ELGTFVNVYEADMSQTAEPEGWKCYKLKDDKGTWTTGNWRFSSYYHGYFLSQSKYSGGLND
-242 FSTQPTDWTII
+242 YCI
-253 DNSNTKE
+253 TKE
-260 HAWNWNANAFY
+260 
-271 DGISYTNKP
+271 I
-280 AYRILQTNW
+280 
-289 DDSGSDDYLISPA
+289 A
-302 LQLTKGKYKV
+302 LEKGKTYTV
-312 TASSARQGDV
+312 TTTMNYTGGSAPTV
-322 SATLTLECG
+322 TLELLNNISKCDASYVVAS
-331 KSNTDM
+331 KDLNPNKDTKADE
-337 TTNTVVGTLT
+337 TNEFTV
-347 PALAYTDDRNQTFE
+347 PE
-361 LNITEDGTYYLSY
+361 SGTYYFAIHLNNP
-374 HVYEDPNIKADDRK
+374 VVP
-388 QKTYIFG
+388 Q
-395 LDVEKDG
+395 DG
-402 TVDPT
+402 TRY
-407 PDPEP
+407 
-412 GENTTILDANFS
+412 
-424 TEPTGW
+424 
-430 AIIDNDKDNTKWT
+430 T
-443 YKAFSSF
+443 YLYGF
-450 ESKPAVQY
+450 
-458 LQYKFGNGADDYYV
+458 
-472 SPALELKKG
+472 
-481 VTYNVTTSTTY
+481 
-492 SNELPTLTLE
+492 
-502 LGTAQTDATTFNSVT
+502 
-517 SITPSATYDGK
+517 
-528 DQIVQVTVP
+528 
-537 ADGTY
+537 
-542 YLAYHIKATTGG
+542 
-554 GAKAFLFGMK
+554 K
-564 VEKGASAPQPAVTPA
+564 VETEAAPQPVVTPA

-602 TKDAEGNDLTE
+602 TKDAEGKDLTE

-631 LTGETTTKVLSPT
+631 LTGETTTKELKPT

-659 EKESEEASVK
+659 EKESEEASAK

-707 SGKELTEKVGAKIY
+707 EGKDLTEKVGAKIY

-742 SPTPFEGEATFAVK
+742 SPKPFEGEATFAVK

-832 NDWAITPIIKFEA
+832 NDWTITPIIKFEA

-850 VAACFTRSGA
+850 VAASFTRSGA
-860 FDEDVIDVYAGDE
+860 FDEDIIDVYAGDE

-891 ATEAKLRFI
+891 AAEAKLRFI

-928 VSVTALEKATPLA
+928 VSITALEKATPLA

-1069 YDGFYFGGGS
+1069 YDGFFFGGGS

-1232 IADGN
+1232 VADGN

-1258 KVMTRKIV
+1258 KVMTQKIV

>member
-1 MKKLLQL
+1 MKKLLHL

-34 LKRCLAAA
+34 LKRCLAAT
-42 VIAFLG
+42 VIALLG
-48 VTATWADDVVLYE
+48 VTATWADAVVLYE

-83 TTWEFKSNGL
+83 KTWEFKSNGL
-93 RNSATG
+93 QNGATDY
-99 NYGPV
+99 NFGPV
-104 VRIMRDWNAL
+104 VRIMRDWDAL

-151 TSKDDMSKFSSLKT
+151 TSKDDMTKFSSLKT
-165 LAGKTE
+165 LAGST
-171 LDYKNDG
+171 LNYKNDG

-206 GIAYLCG
+206 GNAYLCG

-230 EPGVSNKVFSAD
+230 DPEPGVDAKVLSAD

-253 DNSNTKE
+253 DNSTTKE
-260 HAWNWNANAFY
+260 KAWNWNAYAFY
-271 DGISYTNKP
+271 DNNSFSYKP
-280 AYRILQTNW
+280 AYRILQTNY

-322 SATLTLECG
+322 SATLTVEYG

-337 TTNTVVGTLT
+337 TANTVVGTLT
-347 PALAYTDDRNQTFE
+347 PAIAYTDDRNQTFE

-374 HVYEDPNIKADDRK
+374 HVYEDPNMAQTARK
-388 QKTYIFG
+388 QKTFVFG
-395 LDVEKDG
+395 LDVEKD
-402 TVDPT
+402 
-407 PDPEP
+407 
-412 GENTTILDANFS
+412 
-424 TEPTGW
+424 
-430 AIIDNDKDNTKWT
+430 
-443 YKAFSSF
+443 
-450 ESKPAVQY
+450 
-458 LQYKFGNGADDYYV
+458 
-472 SPALELKKG
+472 
-481 VTYNVTTSTTY
+481 
-492 SNELPTLTLE
+492 
-502 LGTAQTDATTFNSVT
+502 
-517 SITPSATYDGK
+517 
-528 DQIVQVTVP
+528 
-537 ADGTY
+537 
-542 YLAYHIKATTGG
+542 
-554 GAKAFLFGMK
+554 
-564 VEKGASAPQPAVTPA
+564 ASAPQPAVTPA
-579 AVTNLAAAVDYAA
+579 AVTDLAAAVDYAA

-631 LTGETTTKVLSPT
+631 LTGKTTTKVLSPT

-728 TIDELTGETTTKVL
+728 TIDELTGKTTTKVL
-742 SPTPFEGEATFAVK
+742 NPTPFEGEATFAVK

-850 VAACFTRSGA
+850 VAASFTRSGA
-860 FDEDVIDVYAGDE
+860 FDEDIIDVYAGDE

-891 ATEAKLRFI
+891 AAEAKLRFI

-928 VSVTALEKATPLA
+928 VSITALEKATPLA

-1069 YDGFYFGGGS
+1069 YDGFLFGGGS

-1093 TKDRYVLKY
+1093 AKDRYVLKY

-1154 FSLAADG
+1154 FSVAADG

-1232 IADGN
+1232 VADGN

-1258 KVMTRKIV
+1258 KVMTQKIV

>member
-1 MKKLLQL
+1 MKKLLHL

-34 LKRCLAAA
+34 LKRCLAAT
-42 VIAFLG
+42 VIALLG
-48 VTATWADDVVLYE
+48 VTATWADAVVLYE

-83 TTWEFKSNGL
+83 KTWEFKSNGL
-93 RNSATG
+93 QNGATDY
-99 NYGPV
+99 NYGPA
-104 VRIMRDWNAL
+104 VRIMRDWNGL

-151 TSKDDMSKFSSLKT
+151 TSKDDMTKFSSLKT
-165 LAGKTE
+165 LAGST
-171 LDYKNDG
+171 LNYKNDG

-206 GIAYLCG
+206 GNAYLCG

-230 EPGVSNKVFSAD
+230 DPEPGVVTKVLSAD

-253 DNSNTKE
+253 DNSTTKE
-260 HAWNWNANAFY
+260 KAWNWNAYAFY
-271 DGISYTNKP
+271 DNNSFSYKP
-280 AYRILQTNW
+280 AYRILQTNY
-289 DDSGSDDYLISPA
+289 DGSGSDDYLISPA

-322 SATLTLECG
+322 SATLTLEYG

-337 TTNTVVGTLT
+337 TANTVVGTLT

-374 HVYEDPNIKADDRK
+374 HVYEDPNMEPTARK
-388 QKTYIFG
+388 QKTFVFG
-395 LDVEKDG
+395 LDVEKD
-402 TVDPT
+402 
-407 PDPEP
+407 
-412 GENTTILDANFS
+412 
-424 TEPTGW
+424 
-430 AIIDNDKDNTKWT
+430 
-443 YKAFSSF
+443 
-450 ESKPAVQY
+450 
-458 LQYKFGNGADDYYV
+458 
-472 SPALELKKG
+472 
-481 VTYNVTTSTTY
+481 
-492 SNELPTLTLE
+492 
-502 LGTAQTDATTFNSVT
+502 
-517 SITPSATYDGK
+517 
-528 DQIVQVTVP
+528 
-537 ADGTY
+537 
-542 YLAYHIKATTGG
+542 
-554 GAKAFLFGMK
+554 
-564 VEKGASAPQPAVTPA
+564 ASAPQPAVTPA

-602 TKDAEGNDLTE
+602 TKDAEGNNLTE

-631 LTGETTTKVLSPT
+631 LTGETTTKELKPT

-659 EKESEEASVK
+659 EKESEEASAK

-707 SGKELTEKVGAKIY
+707 SDNDLTEKVGAKIY

-850 VAACFTRSGA
+850 VAASFTRSGA

-891 ATEAKLRFI
+891 AAEAKLRFI

-928 VSVTALEKATPLA
+928 VSITALEKATPLA
-941 VENLEGTVNSDDKTI
+941 VENLEGTVNSDDKTV

-1124 QGATANAQTTTVSSH
+1124 QGATAEAQTTTVSSH

-1146 YTEFQTKQ
+1146 FAEFQTKQ
-1154 FSLAADG
+1154 FSVAADG
-1161 QYNIGFHVTGIKGNA
+1161 QYNIGFHMTGIKGNA

-1232 IADGN
+1232 VADGN

-1258 KVMTRKIV
+1258 KVMTQKIV